1 MILYMIMYD
10 LYISIL
16 LYDHVSQSVRPGV
29 NFSPLGA
36 VRVGVVSV
44 GRPLSP
50 TLPHTIGVEEL

>member
-1 MILYMIMYD
+1 MIMYD